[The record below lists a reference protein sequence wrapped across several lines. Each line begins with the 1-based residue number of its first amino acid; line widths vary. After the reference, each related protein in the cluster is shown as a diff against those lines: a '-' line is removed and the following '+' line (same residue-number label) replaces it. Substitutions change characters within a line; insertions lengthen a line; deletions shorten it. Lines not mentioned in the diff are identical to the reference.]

1 MPALLD
7 LPPVPA
13 RRVPTRDGG
22 VLRVSLVVSP
32 AAAPPGVGQAPT
44 RDAGSVSTATGLL
57 DVTAPRESTPSH
69 RVGRVRPQVVYG
81 GSCARALE
89 SSGAAGDGI
98 GQHRTRPVRLTRR
111 GRLAVTFMTLL
122 ATVILLAVAAAQ
134 SGSTGGGLA
143 DAPRSVVVEPGDTLW
158 QIAREIAPADS
169 PAVVVAALQEAN
181 GLDGGPLQ
189 PGQVL
194 AVPAD

>member
-1 MPALLD
+1 
-7 LPPVPA
+7 
-13 RRVPTRDGG
+13 
-22 VLRVSLVVSP
+22 
-32 AAAPPGVGQAPT
+32 
-44 RDAGSVSTATGLL
+44 
-57 DVTAPRESTPSH
+57 
-69 RVGRVRPQVVYG
+69 
-81 GSCARALE
+81 
-89 SSGAAGDGI
+89 
-98 GQHRTRPVRLTRR
+98 
-111 GRLAVTFMTLL
+111 MTLL

-169 PAVVVAALQEAN
+169 PAAVVVALQEAN